1 MIKTIF
7 CDIDGTLLKFSEDTT
22 FMDDTVPLKGVVDCT
37 LQWHI
42 KGYKI
47 ILVTGRPEPY
57 RQRTEEQL
65 QEVGILYD
73 QLVMG
78 VGTGPR
84 YLINDVTPEGK
95 QTSFGISVAKNEG
108 FNSNILEAFDEEC
121 KKEKSKIVQGS
132 PEIDDLWSM
141 DNCSYYTPPDTPDIN
156 KIV

>member
-7 CDIDGTLLKFSEDTT
+7 CDIDGTLLKFSEDSG
-22 FMDDTVPLKGVVDCT
+22 FMDNTMPLKGVVDAT

-42 KGYKI
+42 KGYKV

-65 QEVGILYD
+65 QEVGIMYD

-84 YLINDVTPEGK
+84 YLINDVNPEGK

-108 FNSNILEAFDEEC
+108 FNSSILEAFNEEVEEY
-121 KKEKSKIVQGS
+121 KKEKSKTIQS
-132 PEIDDLWSM
+132 TPEIDDL
-141 DNCSYYTPPDTPDIN
+141 
-156 KIV
+156 VFLGG

>member
-7 CDIDGTLLKFSEDTT
+7 CDIDGTLLKFSGDSG
-22 FMDDTVPLKGVVDCT
+22 FMNNTMPLKGVVDT
-37 LQWHI
+37 MLQWHI
-42 KGYKI
+42 KGYKV

-65 QEVGILYD
+65 QEVGVMYD

-95 QTSFGISVAKNEG
+95 QTAFGISVEKNKV
-108 FNSNILEAFDEEC
+108 FNEELIE
-121 KKEKSKIVQGS
+121 EKSKTIQS
-132 PEIDDLWSM
+132 TAEIDDLVLPNKGKGFHKKNQKE
-141 DNCSYYTPPDTPDIN
+141 DSYN
-156 KIV
+156 KIPVRFH

>member
-7 CDIDGTLLKFSEDTT
+7 CDIDGTLLKFSGDSG
-22 FMDDTVPLKGVVDCT
+22 FMNNTMPLKGVVDT
-37 LQWHI
+37 MLQWHI
-42 KGYKI
+42 KGYKV

-65 QEVGILYD
+65 QEVGVMYD

-95 QTSFGISVAKNEG
+95 QTAFGISVEKNKG
-108 FNSNILEAFDEEC
+108 FNEELIE
-121 KKEKSKIVQGS
+121 EKSKPIQS
-132 PEIDDLWSM
+132 TTEIDDLVLSNM
-141 DNCSYYTPPDTPDIN
+141 GEYVPIKIEKEDKYN
-156 KIV
+156 KIPTRYH